1 MVSQTLN
8 DQTPSQTPAGT
19 DPSIVPIAPEDLVAQ
34 LRGFRQRIPD
44 YGQITTIAAGQLRR
58 AAAVKPALVYA
69 SVNAI
74 GASNVVQDAV
84 GKTPAEVLQVQGD
97 AARWSAVED
106 ELRAMLKGVSAANL
120 ARRHF
125 VGFTALQAYGV
136 ARRLVRQKEH
146 ADLLP
151 HVDEMKRLSR
161 RRKKA
166 DTPANP
172 APAPQP
178 TQPPVSTEP
187 QHPAPSQ
194 S

>member
-1 MVSQTLN
+1 MDTQKLN
-8 DQTPSQTPAGT
+8 DTTTTQTQAGT
-19 DPSIVPIAPEDLVAQ
+19 GPPIVPIEPEELVTE
-34 LRGFRQRIPD
+34 LRAFRQRIPD
-44 YGQITTIAAGQLRR
+44 YGQITTLQAGQLRR

-69 SVNAI
+69 SINAI
-74 GASNVVQDAV
+74 GASETVQGAV
-84 GKTPAEVLQVQGD
+84 GSTPKELLDVQND

-136 ARRLVRQKEH
+136 SRRLVRQKEH

-151 HVDEMKRLSR
+151 HVDEMKRLNR
-161 RRKKA
+161 RRKK
-166 DTPANP
+166 DEKPSD
-172 APAPQP
+172 PAPQGQ
-178 TQPPVSTEP
+178 TPVPS
-187 QHPAPSQ
+187 PSQ

>member
-1 MVSQTLN
+1 METQTL
-8 DQTPSQTPAGT
+8 DAQTPTQTPTAT
-19 DPSIVPIAPEDLVAQ
+19 EPPIVPIAPEDLVAQ
-34 LRGFRQRIPD
+34 LRAYRQRIPD
-44 YGQITTIAAGQLRR
+44 YGQITTAAAAQLHR
-58 AAAVKPALVYA
+58 AASVKPALVYA

-74 GASNVVQDAV
+74 GASDVVQSAV
-84 GKTPAEVLQVQGD
+84 GSTPSVVLQAHTD
-97 AARWSAVED
+97 AIRWSAVED

-136 ARRLVRQKEH
+136 ARRLVRQKAH

-161 RRKKA
+161 TRKKS
-166 DTPANP
+166 DNP
-172 APAPQP
+172 EPQAPA
-178 TQPPVSTEP
+178 STTTP
-187 QHPAPSQ
+187 HPSSSQ

>member
-1 MVSQTLN
+1 MQSQTIDN
-8 DQTPSQTPAGT
+8 QTPSPA
-19 DPSIVPIAPEDLVAQ
+19 PIEPEDLVTQ
-34 LRGFRQRIPD
+34 LRAFRDRIPD
-44 YGQITTIAAGQLRR
+44 YGQITTAAASQLHR

-74 GASNVVQDAV
+74 GASNAVQSAV
-84 GKTPAEVLQVQGD
+84 GTTPAEVLQAHND

-106 ELRAMLKGVSAANL
+106 ELRAMLRGVSAANL

-136 ARRLVRQKEH
+136 SRRLVRQKEH

-151 HVDEMKRLSR
+151 HVDEMKRLNR
-161 RRKKA
+161 PRKKA
-166 DTPANP
+166 DKPSD
-172 APAPQP
+172 PAPQP
-178 TQPPVSTEP
+178 QTPVSP
-187 QHPAPSQ
+187 APPHPSPSQ

>member
-8 DQTPSQTPAGT
+8 DQAPSQTPVGT
-19 DPSIVPIAPEDLVAQ
+19 DPSIVPIEPEDLVAQ
-34 LRGFRQRIPD
+34 LRGFRQRIPE

-58 AAAVKPALVYA
+58 AASVKPALVYA

-74 GASNVVQDAV
+74 GASSIVQNAV
-84 GKTPAEVLQVQGD
+84 GTTPPVVLQVQGD

-166 DTPANP
+166 DTPAEP
-172 APAPQP
+172 AP
-178 TQPPVSTEP
+178 EP